1 MRDWLRQD
9 LDSWDS
15 ARCDLGGRD
24 SRRQDLRC
32 RDPTGQGLGDS
43 GTQQGRFRDRQPMKQ
58 MGIAAPFSKDKVWVL
73 WSGFGCSS
81 PLGPEDS
88 GDCGKGAWTQEQHH
102 TGMS

>member
-1 MRDWLRQD
+1 
-9 LDSWDS
+9 
-15 ARCDLGGRD
+15 
-24 SRRQDLRC
+24 
-32 RDPTGQGLGDS
+32 
-43 GTQQGRFRDRQPMKQ
+43 MKQ